1 MDLKPQSYELT
12 PLVWVGLG
20 IAGLAFVM
28 DAMTDQETVTMLA
41 TREDEKQIII
51 RSQGETHQFP
61 LLGVEVGLLPGWSYL
76 AVREDQLAFRPAFVH
91 ASSNSLVRLQADVF
105 DVWPP
110 AGAVTEPVIGK
121 HSTGK
126 LEWVR
131 DQHVRVGRLQWAEH
145 RLTIVAIQHDSKV
158 DLNATIDEF
167 CAGIS
172 HLDARD

>member
-1 MDLKPQSYELT
+1 MAPKPQSYELT
-12 PLVWVGLG
+12 PLVWMGLA

-28 DAMTDQETVTMLA
+28 DAITEQEPVKMLA

-51 RSQGETHQFP
+51 RSEGEIHHFP
-61 LLGVEVGLLPGWSYL
+61 LLGVEVDLLSGWSYL
-76 AVREDQLAFRPAFVH
+76 AVREDQLAYRPAFVH
-91 ASSNSLVRLQADVF
+91 ASSNSIVRLQADVF

-110 AGAVTEPVIGK
+110 EGAITEAVSGK
-121 HSTGK
+121 HLTGK

-145 RLTIVAIQHDSKV
+145 RLTVVAIQHDSMV
-158 DLNATIDEF
+158 EVNTTIEEF

-172 HLDARD
+172 HLGTRH